1 MVTSHGTHNRWQKIW
16 EVLYGDRGVMGQI
29 ANATAPLL
37 ALPSSSLLFQNGDTV
52 FPNVTRT
59 ADAIVPLVVPR
70 FPQKSLIFS
79 QKSLIFSQKSPIFS
93 QTSPTRVS
101 LGNTVSLND
110 THILRYCAPGRA
122 LISKRASSHS
132 LITQPHHRASSH
144 SLIFS
149 QKSLNVSNVCAQ
161 GQSRD
166 DYNDSHFLRLYGCLL
181 ATSSL
186 AQ

>member
-1 MVTSHGTHNRWQKIW
+1 
-16 EVLYGDRGVMGQI
+16 MGQI

-37 ALPSSSLLFQNGDTV
+37 ALPSSSLLFQNGNTV

-70 FPQKSLIFS
+70 FP

-132 LITQPHHRASSH
+132 LITQPHHRASSL